1 MVCRV
6 SRWQILKIILRVKP
20 SVLVP
25 DWLLRS
31 AALLV
36 IVPVGAA
43 GLLVVEPLGGVLMGL
58 MGLAALG
65 VIANVWRAGYRWR
78 NPVLTPAEHPE
89 LAALV
94 SEAAA
99 LAGVGAVRG
108 MRLSGLSMMSAPR
121 GWVILGMPLLVG
133 LSRDDLRTLLVMEVL
148 WGRRSWLEACLTHA
162 WLVTQ
167 DERAAHAVQ
176 RLRRPHWQAAAE
188 IVGGDRLGVSLRRR
202 WQVEAAFVWCLSR
215 FGAAKSYPT
224 DLFRLFRWKVEHD
237 RLLDRVGEPSRS
249 PAADG
254 LLADLGW
261 REGPITSTPGPAV
274 FFRLTEKVE
283 NRLCRSAVHWAHDP
297 DLKGRPPSYAYRIDE
312 DEPDSSYMAAQVI
325 QAAAELIG
333 REATPQDVIDLVAAG
348 RGGDLHWEF
357 RQVSCPHPT
366 PGVCALVPVLDALLR
381 ERGYTSPNRYKLREL
396 TGPQGDT
403 IDLHEFAANIEKG
416 LERTSSRSPHILP

>member
-1 MVCRV
+1 M

-20 SVLVP
+20 SVLLP

-43 GLLVVEPLGGVLMGL
+43 GLLVVEPVGGVLMGL

-65 VIANVWRAGYRWR
+65 LIANVWRTGYRWR
-78 NPVLTPAEHPE
+78 YPVLIPAEHPE
-89 LAALV
+89 LAAVV

-99 LAGVGAVRG
+99 LAGVSAVRE
-108 MRLSGLSMMSAPR
+108 MRLSGLSMLSASR

-133 LSRDDLRTLLVMEVL
+133 LSRDDLRTLLVMEFL
-148 WGRRSWLEACLTHA
+148 WGRRGWLDMCLTHV

-188 IVGGDRLGVSLRRR
+188 IVGGDNLGVSLRRR

-215 FGAAKSYPT
+215 FGAHDSYPT

-249 PAADG
+249 PAAYG
-254 LLADLGW
+254 LMRELGW
-261 REGPITSTPGPAV
+261 PEGPIVSTPGPTV

-283 NRLCRSAVHWAHDP
+283 NRVIRSAVHWAQDP
-297 DLKGRPPSYAYRIDE
+297 DLKGRPPSYAYRLDE
-312 DEPDSSYMAAQVI
+312 EGQPDASHMAAQVT
-325 QAAAELIG
+325 QAATELLG
-333 REATPQDVIDLVAAG
+333 REATPQDVLDLVAAG
-348 RGGDLHWEF
+348 RGGDLAWPY
-357 RQVSCPHPT
+357 RDVVCPHPT
-366 PGVCALVPVLDALLR
+366 PGVCVLVPLLDHSLR
-381 ERGYTSPNRYKLREL
+381 KRGYTSPHPYRLREL
-396 TGPQGDT
+396 VGPGGDT
-403 IDLHEFAANIEKG
+403 IDLHELAVKIENG
-416 LERTSSRSPHILP
+416 LPYEL